1 MFAKARYGSKIKASK
16 PLMNNE
22 GRISLVKAR
31 HPLIPI
37 DEVVANDIVL
47 GKDYTTIVITG
58 PNTGGKTVTIE
69 NSWSLYINGAS
80 RFAGSCS

>member
-1 MFAKARYGSKIKASK
+1 
-16 PLMNNE
+16 MNNE

-37 DEVVANDIVL
+37 DEVVANDIIL

-58 PNTGGKTVTIE
+58 PNTGGKTVTLK
-69 NSWSLYINGAS
+69 NSWTLHINGTGWLAS
-80 RFAGSCS
+80 SCSRWI